1 MKQSN
6 RAGILLAI
14 LAAALYAISP
24 PFLKRIPLQPPRRK
38 LHEIHRSHP

>member
-24 PFLKRIPLQPPRRK
+24 PFPETNPITAPT
-38 LHEIHRSHP
+38 EETT